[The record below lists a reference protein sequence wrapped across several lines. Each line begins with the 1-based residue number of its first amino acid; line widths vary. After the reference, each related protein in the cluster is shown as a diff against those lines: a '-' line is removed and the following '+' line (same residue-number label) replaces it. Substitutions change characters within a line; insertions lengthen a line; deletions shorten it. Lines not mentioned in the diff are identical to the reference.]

1 MENKKPLWEDI
12 IAFTRSKN
20 KVGVGLII
28 LGLMGLLL
36 PIIPGILL
44 VVAGII
50 ILKPEWYER
59 LKKKIKS

>member
-1 MENKKPLWEDI
+1 
-12 IAFTRSKN
+12 
-20 KVGVGLII
+20 
-28 LGLMGLLL
+28 MGLLL

-44 VVAGII
+44 VAAGII